1 MAKAEQDIED
11 FRLHTDF
18 SRKIR
23 PFNSTLTFVGNRTD
37 MKRVGPLSTELE
49 AQTNLSV
56 YYDDDSQQVAIWTV
70 TASKAEIETAR
81 KAFDQVT
88 ERLNSSGVDVTDLQ
102 REVKNIF
109 KVGRLPHSV
118 SRPAVTINHKR
129 GGSKIEAWFY
139 LGLIHRETDASLIL
153 VAEPKNE
160 GPKVAKKVFLILS
173 KPLSAYGDGSDLL
186 TGSMDPW
193 PAQCDQWKK

>member
-11 FRLHTDF
+11 FCLHTDF

-23 PFNSTLTFVGNRTD
+23 PFDSTLPFVGNKTD
-37 MKRVGPLSTELE
+37 MKRVGPFSTELE
-49 AQTNLSV
+49 ARTNLSV

-70 TASKAEIETAR
+70 PANEVEIETAR
-81 KAFDQVT
+81 EAFSRIS
-88 ERLNSSGVDVTDLQ
+88 ERLNRSGIDVAELQ
-102 REVKNIF
+102 REVKKIF
-109 KVGRLPHSV
+109 KIGRLPHSV
-118 SRPAVTINHKR
+118 SRPAVTINHKK

-153 VAEPKNE
+153 VADPKNE
-160 GPKVAKKVFLILS
+160 GPSLAKRVFLILS
-173 KPLSAYGDGSDLL
+173 KPLSAFGNGSELL

-193 PAQCDQWKK
+193 PAECDQWKK

>member
-11 FRLHTDF
+11 FCLHTDF

-23 PFNSTLTFVGNRTD
+23 PFDSTLPFVGNKTD
-37 MKRVGPLSTELE
+37 MKRVGPFSTELE

-109 KVGRLPHSV
+109 KVGRLPQSPLFA
-118 SRPAVTINHKR
+118 RKNWPNFEQ
-129 GGSKIEAWFY
+129 GGST
-139 LGLIHRETDASLIL
+139 LSHRFQSSG
-153 VAEPKNE
+153 V
-160 GPKVAKKVFLILS
+160 
-173 KPLSAYGDGSDLL
+173 DL
-186 TGSMDPW
+186 
-193 PAQCDQWKK
+193 A

>member
-37 MKRVGPLSTELE
+37 MKRVGPFSTELE

-88 ERLNSSGVDVTDLQ
+88 ERLNSSGVTLLIYSA
-102 REVKNIF
+102 RSRISSKL
-109 KVGRLPHSV
+109 VGCPIR
-118 SRPAVTINHKR
+118 
-129 GGSKIEAWFY
+129 Y
-139 LGLIHRETDASLIL
+139 LGRRSRSTTRG
-153 VAEPKNE
+153 VAQR
-160 GPKVAKKVFLILS
+160 S
-173 KPLSAYGDGSDLL
+173 KPGS
-186 TGSMDPW
+186 TW
-193 PAQCDQWKK
+193 A